1 MCDTSEDS
9 QVRRRQLVLAAE
21 QGDAGAQCM
30 LGRMHHEGDGGPVDF
45 LEARRLYGLAA
56 EQGYDQAQFI
66 LGHMHHEGE
75 GGPVDFAEARR
86 LLGLA
91 AAQGDDGVLSIDSAT
106 CTAAAKA
113 GRKTL
118 PRRGGCMGSLQR
130 KATPVRSVCSAACT
144 TAAAKAG
151 R

>member
-30 LGRMHHEGDGGPVDF
+30 LGYMHRF
-45 LEARRLYGLAA
+45 
-56 EQGYDQAQFI
+56 
-66 LGHMHHEGE
+66 GE

-91 AAQGDDGVLSIDSAT
+91 AAQGHAVAHRDN
-106 CTAAAKA
+106 
-113 GRKTL
+113 RKGFE
-118 PRRGGCMGSLQR
+118 RNC
-130 KATPVRSVCSAACT
+130 AHI
-144 TAAAKAG
+144 
-151 R
+151 